1 MMERSVRESRLRFS
15 DNFTQMDIPCAGSPD
30 EEDREEHQPRLNKSR
45 LQQTRLEQPRLDPQY
60 DEISLVEA
68 LRMDS
73 PAGFN
78 VPAGYNRSA
87 GVNPSDGFNGNPLVT
102 IIPPALETKPASL
115 ESRTSNSHP
124 LMLDG
129 EVCIKNEKK
138 KKFKEEM
145 KEKATKA
152 KTWLL
157 QSARDG
163 YAQRGL

>member
-30 EEDREEHQPRLNKSR
+30 EEDREEHQPRLDEP
-45 LQQTRLEQPRLDPQY
+45 RLEQPRLDPQY

-124 LMLDG
+124 MMLDG

-138 KKFKEEM
+138 KKFKVEM

>member
-1 MMERSVRESRLRFS
+1 
-15 DNFTQMDIPCAGSPD
+15 MDIPCAGSPD
-30 EEDREEHQPRLNKSR
+30 EEDREEHQPRLDEPR
-45 LQQTRLEQPRLDPQY
+45 LQQPRLDPQY

-78 VPAGYNRSA
+78 
-87 GVNPSDGFNGNPLVT
+87 PSDGFNGNPLVT
-102 IIPPALETKPASL
+102 IIPPASL